1 MRVEPEPTST
11 GSRKRLLRIGLAAL
25 LTAGPGLLAAWLI
38 ITRVLP
44 PRTFRDDIPRP
55 PPRVD
60 RPPENPPRTYP
71 EVIAGIE
78 RQRATLAS
86 KLQAVSRD
94 KNRAIVASAR
104 RALAHAV
111 RTIIPFWY
119 GTKWDFNGTSQT
131 PGEGAIACG
140 YFVSTVLRD
149 AGLKVERVS
158 LARQASEKI
167 IKTLVGEAYIR
178 RFSNTSVRRFVESIR
193 KDGDGIYVVGLDYH
207 VGLAVCDGGQVSF
220 VHATRLG
227 PGRVI
232 SEPASDSR
240 AIADS
245 RYRVYGHITA
255 DDGLVRKWLAGA
267 PVPTQ

>member
-11 GSRKRLLRIGLAAL
+11 GSGTRLLKIGLAAI
-25 LTAGPGLLAAWLI
+25 LTAGPGLLAAWFI
-38 ITRVLP
+38 IARVLP
-44 PRTFRDDIPRP
+44 PRTFRDDIPPP
-55 PPRVD
+55 PPRVET
-60 RPPENPPRTYP
+60 PPDNQPRTYA
-71 EVIAGIE
+71 EVIAEIR
-78 RQRATLAS
+78 RQRAALAS
-86 KLQAVSRD
+86 KLRAGSPD
-94 KNRAIVASAR
+94 NSRAIIASAR
-104 RALAHAV
+104 RALTDAV
-111 RTIIPFWY
+111 RAIVPYWY

-140 YFVSTVLRD
+140 YFVSTILRD

-178 RFSNTSVRRFVESIR
+178 RFSNSSVRRFVASIR
-193 KDGDGIYVVGLDYH
+193 EDGDGIYVVGLDYH

-255 DDGLVRKWLAGA
+255 DDDLVRKWLTGT